1 MTQITL
7 PHDARAG
14 PTKPEVRAITIQKL
28 QLQPDDHFVD
38 VGTCTGAISIEAA
51 PYVARITAI
60 ERKPERVTAAQK
72 NIAANDQTDTVT
84 VEETEAPDG
93 LPKDADALFLGG
105 SRNFESV
112 LDHAVETNV
121 DRLVMNVSRVEPAGD
136 AIEAFRERELLSA
149 VRQVQVNNGYELAGA
164 TSFNA
169 NNPVYI
175 IIGRSD
181 AGGLT

>member
-51 PYVARITAI
+51 PYVTHVTAI
-60 ERKPERVTAAQK
+60 ERKSERVTAAKK
-72 NIAANDQTDTVT
+72 NIAANNQTETVT
-84 VEETEAPDG
+84 VEEAEAPNG
-93 LPKDADALFLGG
+93 IPRNADVLFLGG

-112 LDHAVETNV
+112 LDHAVETGV
-121 DRLVMNVSRVEPAGD
+121 DRVVMNVSRVEPAGD

-149 VRQVQVNNGYELAGA
+149 VLQVQVNNGYELAGA

-169 NNPVYI
+169 NNPVYVI
-175 IIGRSD
+175 VGRRD